1 MEALE
6 IAPGY
11 VIPAGD
17 LRVRFTRSSGPGGQ
31 NVNKVATRATL
42 RFDLAG
48 SDALATTVKARLA
61 ALAPGRITRRGDLL
75 LTSDRYRD
83 QSRNLAEC
91 RRRLQALIR
100 KALVPP
106 KVRRPT
112 RPKKAAVARRLTEKR
127 QQGERKRERRPRI
140 DED

>member
-1 MEALE
+1 VEALE
-6 IAPGY
+6 IAPGL

-31 NVNKVATRATL
+31 NVNKVASRATL

-48 SDALATTVKARLA
+48 SGALTEAVKARLA
-61 ALAPGRITRRGDLL
+61 ALAPGRVTRRGDLV
-75 LTSDRYRD
+75 LTSDRHRD
-83 QSRNLAEC
+83 QGRNLAEC
-91 RRRLQALIR
+91 QRRLASLIR

-112 RPKKAAVARRLTEKR
+112 KPERAAIARRLTEKR
-127 QQGERKRERRPRI
+127 QQGARKRDRRPVS

>member
-6 IAPGY
+6 IRPNL
-11 VIPAGD
+11 VIPAAD

-48 SDALATTVKARLA
+48 SEALPAAVKARLA
-61 ALAPGRITRRGDLL
+61 ALAPGRVTRLGELL
-75 LTSDRYRD
+75 LSSDRHRD
-83 QSRNLAEC
+83 QGRNLAEC
-91 RRRLQALIR
+91 RRRLASLIR
-100 KALVPP
+100 QALVPP

-112 RPKKAAVARRLTEKR
+112 RPKRAAVARRLTEKR
-127 QQGERKRERRPRI
+127 QQGARKRERRPVI
-140 DED
+140 AED

>member
-6 IAPGY
+6 IAPGR

-48 SDALATTVKARLA
+48 SDALSVAVKARLT
-61 ALAPGRITRRGDLL
+61 ALAPGRITLRGELVL
-75 LTSDRYRD
+75 SSDRFRD
-83 QSRNLAEC
+83 QGRNVAEC
-91 RRRLQALIR
+91 RQRLAALIR

-112 RPKKAAVARRLTEKR
+112 RPKKAAVARRLTKKR
-127 QQGERKRERRPRI
+127 QQGARKRERRPAI